1 MASLPSWHRWKA
13 LSAEEK
19 KKWADASALDQQ
31 RYLDECK
38 QMGIEPKLYPHIAG
52 QVRIARPDRLL
63 NGETENLV
71 DPALMGVGRSPAAPL
86 AITATATPAGAAG
99 PSTTPPP
106 AAAATGAAAAA
117 EAPKRVERP
126 DQPSDSKALRWCART
141 RSFV

>member
-1 MASLPSWHRWKA
+1 MTWPPRLGRWKA

-63 NGETENLV
+63 NGETDNLV
-71 DPALMGVGRSPAAPL
+71 DPALMGVGRAPAPL

-99 PSTTPPP
+99 PSTTPT
-106 AAAATGAAAAA
+106 AAD
-117 EAPKRVERP
+117 APKRVEKP
-126 DQPSDSKALRWCART
+126 ETPTDSKALRWCART